1 MGIFDGFSFSQ
12 LSSVDFGGGTVQ
24 LQLCKPDCGLGKKRP
39 CIKKCC
45 PMDKIFQKTNTKFA
59 CASPPEGSIPF
70 MPIFY
75 DDLYTKSKTYGI
87 NLVSDFP
94 TPENDGPIEVPK
106 MMPHIIINHP
116 KVFRKNCVG
125 KHVLPLPSSELLAK
139 ILSEGTGS
147 EHSFSNALFRLR
159 TDGAL
164 MYKSV
169 DNKCKV
175 LSMTVDTFCIEGV
188 RRALTWDPESPFN
201 NTEDEYVLFQCRVA
215 EKDVQ
220 LVYIT

>member
-1 MGIFDGFSFSQ
+1 
-12 LSSVDFGGGTVQ
+12 
-24 LQLCKPDCGLGKKRP
+24 
-39 CIKKCC
+39 
-45 PMDKIFQKTNTKFA
+45 MDKIFEKTEKKFA
-59 CASPPEGSIPF
+59 CSNPPSGSVPF

-75 DDLYTKSKTYGI
+75 DDLYTKSKTYET
-87 NLVSDFP
+87 P
-94 TPENDGPIEVPK
+94 TNERMNDDDPIEVAK
-106 MMPHIIINHP
+106 MMPHFIVNHP

-125 KHVLPLPSSELLAK
+125 THVLPLPSSEMLAK
-139 ILSEGTGS
+139 ILSEGTPIT
-147 EHSFSNALFRLR
+147 FSNALFRLR

-175 LSMTVDTFCIEGV
+175 LSMMVDTFCIEGV

-215 EKDVQ
+215 EKDAQ
-220 LVYIT
+220 LVNWQI